1 MHCVIWLLILPVKP
15 CNRPVPSCS
24 NALNIWRGAGLVPLD
39 LATEEKRTTRTIVVM
54 KKWRKSMRRVL
65 FLKNIATAT
74 AAEAAATVVCL
85 WFLSPWNTTLHAHT
99 HTIHVL
105 TVCRVLQMLR
115 LTPTR
120 RMWHIHT
127 RRQVQVTHRWPG
139 KKREQH
145 CFWWDWTTPH
155 SQRVLFNI
163 GVFGLH
169 LGTYEHRSR

>member
-24 NALNIWRGAGLVPLD
+24 NALNIWRRAGLVPLD

-99 HTIHVL
+99 HNS
-105 TVCRVLQMLR
+105 RVDR
-115 LTPTR
+115 LSSATDAETDTDEEDVA
-120 RMWHIHT
+120 HSHT
-127 RRQVQVTHRWPG
+127 QASTGNTSMAGQEARAALLLMRLNNTAFPKSSV
-139 KKREQH
+139 
-145 CFWWDWTTPH
+145 
-155 SQRVLFNI
+155 
-163 GVFGLH
+163 
-169 LGTYEHRSR
+169 